1 MPKLTTRWV
10 PCQMYGLCYY
20 VYGIYVATRFAVP
33 YGRLQMFFLYSLK
46 KKCEKQ
52 KSTAKTVLF
61 FLYPG
66 RDLNPHAIAD
76 SRFWVYRV
84 YHSATRASIFEVIG
98 RTFSATYATFSLSKS
113 GAKLLIFFDMEKF
126 FFKKSDY
133 SRKSL
138 YLCSLKIK

>member
-1 MPKLTTRWV
+1 MPKLTTRRV
-10 PCQMYGLCYY
+10 PCQMYGLCYYVYGLCYY

-76 SRFWVYRV
+76 SRF
-84 YHSATRASIFEVIG
+84 
-98 RTFSATYATFSLSKS
+98 
-113 GAKLLIFFDMEKF
+113 
-126 FFKKSDY
+126 
-133 SRKSL
+133 
-138 YLCSLKIK
+138 

>member
-1 MPKLTTRWV
+1 
-10 PCQMYGLCYY
+10 MYGLCYY

-46 KKCEKQ
+46 KKCEEQ

-76 SRFWVYRV
+76 SRF
-84 YHSATRASIFEVIG
+84 
-98 RTFSATYATFSLSKS
+98 
-113 GAKLLIFFDMEKF
+113 
-126 FFKKSDY
+126 
-133 SRKSL
+133 
-138 YLCSLKIK
+138 